1 MGYYHKSHAI
11 FCDFFN
17 FSKKKSIKNF
27 TVVKMERDQE
37 KVFVNKK
44 RGQRKGK
51 LSGLK

>member
-1 MGYYHKSHAI
+1 MQFFVTFSI
-11 FCDFFN
+11 FP
-17 FSKKKSIKNF
+17 KKSIKNF

-44 RGQRKGK
+44 RGQRKDK